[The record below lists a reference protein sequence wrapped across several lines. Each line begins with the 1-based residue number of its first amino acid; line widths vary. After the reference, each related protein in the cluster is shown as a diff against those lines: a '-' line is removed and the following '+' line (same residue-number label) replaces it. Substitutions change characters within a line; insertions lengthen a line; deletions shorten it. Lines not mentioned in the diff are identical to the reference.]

1 MVDVP
6 QNIIDMVNEP
16 NRVGVLCTVDSDGK
30 PNIAYF
36 GSPRFR
42 DDKSLS
48 LGLMGGR
55 TLSNLKVNPNAVF
68 FCIESSPV
76 TFTTP
81 ACRIYLEV
89 NQIVTEGEL
98 LEQVRA
104 EVAEHVNPD
113 AAKMMSAAVS
123 FKIIEIRNLVD
134 M

>member
-1 MVDVP
+1 MIDVP
-6 QNIIDMVNEP
+6 QSIIDMVNAP
-16 NRVGVLCTVDSDGK
+16 NRMGVLCTVDPDGK
-30 PNIAYF
+30 PNVAYF

-42 DDKSLS
+42 SDKTLS

-55 TLSNLKVNPNAVF
+55 TLNNLKSNPNAVF

-89 NQIVTEGEL
+89 QKIETEGEL
-98 LEQVRA
+98 LDQIRV
-104 EVAEHVNPD
+104 EVAEHVNAD
-113 AAKMMSAAVS
+113 AAKMISSAIAFNVT
-123 FKIIEIRNLVD
+123 EIRNLVD